1 MGDEKL
7 RVGPV
12 KLFADGATAETVA
25 FSLKIGGQ
33 IINSGKYRDDFDE
46 MLFAAT
52 EKGFRVCVHSFGNAT
67 TDAVLTAFGN
77 AALRA
82 PAGFEMRPRLERVTL
97 INELQIKRLAAM
109 GGCACIQP
117 QFLSR
122 A

>member
-1 MGDEKL
+1 MVDFALAFYMVHGPVTGVGDERL

-33 IINSGKYRDDFDE
+33 TINSGNYRDDFEE

-67 TDAVLTAFGN
+67 TDAVLTAFEN
-77 AALRA
+77 AVTRA
-82 PAGFEMRPRLERVTL
+82 PAGFEMRPRLEHGR
-97 INELQIKRLAAM
+97 
-109 GGCACIQP
+109 
-117 QFLSR
+117 
-122 A
+122 